1 MKRGIALGLLVGILF
16 ALFVMVKDLIGVNAF
31 YMAAVA
37 VAMFAVLGPF
47 GDYFKAGLSMLIGVV
62 VGLAGILILLVA
74 TPLPPENL
82 VYVALV
88 SGVSL
93 FLMVLV
99 STTGLRIDAM
109 FLGWAGYFA
118 AVWGQYMADPTV
130 LATTAIPAAVGVTAS
145 LLLGLVIAIL
155 TIRIAMAVNR

>member
-109 FLGWAGYFA
+109 FLVGPATLP
-118 AVWGQYMADPTV
+118 QYGDSIWPILQYWLQQLFPQQ
-130 LATTAIPAAVGVTAS
+130 LA
-145 LLLGLVIAIL
+145 
-155 TIRIAMAVNR
+155 